1 MWNDK
6 PDGYPIHAQNPTGT
20 STGMNFYP
28 WVRVRVQ
35 ISTRSLFTDGR
46 VIALPDPNP
55 TRCHPYSLTALSILK
70 MGKMGTVHPS
80 NGFPIRATKCRSARS
95 SFKSAGSLSSL
106 PSKAAN
112 LGVPRVCTGW
122 TSGGQQAAGG
132 RADRRRSTALGE
144 GRRIS
149 ANNWT
154 TSSMDGPQSSAE
166 VGRISTARAALE
178 GGAIWG
184 RRRSAADGG
193 ARRRGEAVR
202 GGAIWGRCSGT
213 LLDSPHLHPRR
224 APTLSG
230 CGSGVCWGRPKRG
243 FLAPPPC
250 TETLPSSRN

>member
-1 MWNDK
+1 LL
-6 PDGYPIHAQNPTGT
+6 Y
-20 STGMNFYP
+20 
-28 WVRVRVQ
+28 
-35 ISTRSLFTDGR
+35 
-46 VIALPDPNP
+46 P
-55 TRCHPYSLTALSILK
+55 TRTRPVAIPTPPQHSILK

-149 ANNWT
+149 ANDEL
-154 TSSMDGPQSSAE
+154 DGRPPELSEGRTDLNGQGGARGRSDLGAAE
-166 VGRISTARAALE
+166 VGGRWRSSEAGGGSE
-178 GGAIWG
+178 G
-184 RRRSAADGG
+184 RSDLGQ
-193 ARRRGEAVR
+193 
-202 GGAIWGRCSGT
+202 CSGT

-243 FLAPPPC
+243 FLALPPR
-250 TETLPSSRN
+250 TETLPSSQN